1 MSLRHFTACVLILA
15 LALLPQL
22 FGQEKADQPKEPTA
36 ANQAIQALVE
46 FDTVDT
52 IHSENLVD
60 LSNAAFALSHV
71 LVASNGLGVEV
82 APVEAALR
90 AQLGLE
96 DEVGLVVTGVPDE
109 SAGAKAG
116 LKQHDIITAVG
127 ESKIT
132 SGEVFQQALT
142 AADGKLVKVSI
153 LRMGKEQTLEA
164 TPEKATLAY
173 LDEAAA
179 RFTVEF
185 AWPDERYRIGVT
197 LAEADDTLRA
207 QLKLAAG
214 EGLVVTEV
222 VPETP
227 AAKAGL
233 KPHDV
238 LVKLDGKRLT
248 TVEAINTQIQEIKD
262 RSVPLEF
269 LRGGKEMSLELAPQK
284 NQEAVLEYQPL
295 TVWKAE
301 VCQRCHVDPHAEMAK
316 NYGFSKSV
324 WTDGTIAKYYDHIR
338 AHTDK
343 LIESELSKTSAKD
356 DITGLRTQ
364 LLEMHKAL
372 DTLEAKLIDAA
383 TKDEAAPETN
393 KDSED
398 GKKE

>member
-1 MSLRHFTACVLILA
+1 MTLRSISACVLVLA
-15 LALLPQL
+15 LLLLPQL
-22 FGQEKADQPKEPTA
+22 FGQEKPDESKVPTT

-46 FDTVDT
+46 VDTVDT
-52 IHSENLVD
+52 IYSENLVD

-96 DEVGLVVTGVPDE
+96 DEVGLVVTEVPEE

-127 ESKIT
+127 ETKIT
-132 SGEVFQQALT
+132 NGEVFQQALS
-142 AADGKLVKVSI
+142 AADGKPVKVAI
-153 LRMGKEQTLEA
+153 LRMGKPLTVEA

-179 RFTVEF
+179 RFTVDF
-185 AWPDERYRIGVT
+185 AWQDDRYRIGVT

-248 TVEAINTQIQEIKD
+248 MVEAINAQIQEIKD
-262 RSVPLEF
+262 RGVSLEF
-269 LRGGKEMSLELAPQK
+269 LRGGKEMSVELAPQK

-301 VCQRCHVDPHAEMAK
+301 VCQRCHVDPHAEMGK

-343 LIESELSKTSAKD
+343 LIETELNKTSAKD
-356 DITGLRTQ
+356 EITTLRTQ

-372 DTLEAKLIDAA
+372 DTLEAKLIEAAA
-383 TKDEAAPETN
+383 TDSGVPEANKGGDE
-393 KDSED
+393 